1 MCNRE
6 IAYREDEVVMST
18 LDCVAICTMA
28 VAVVVSFICSDRI
41 MSKAVEDMK
50 AVRGIMHEAIDGYR
64 DMSAKAIN
72 SYRDMYRD
80 MLAFYGSNKTLVA
93 YLDEDGTLHMTT
105 IDITDK
111 ETAEK
116 FLEAIGNPVKE
127 EENRK

>member
-1 MCNRE
+1 MN
-6 IAYREDEVVMST
+6 T
-18 LDCVAICTMA
+18 LECIAICTMA
-28 VAVVVSFICSDRI
+28 VAVVFSFICADRI

-50 AVRGIMHEAIDGYR
+50 AVREVMHEAIDGYR

-72 SYRDMYRD
+72 SYRD

-105 IDITDK
+105 IDLTDK

-116 FLEAIGNPVKE
+116 FLEKIGNPVQE
-127 EENRK
+127 EDQK

>member
-1 MCNRE
+1 MRDRHTSVGKGE
-6 IAYREDEVVMST
+6 IVVNT
-18 LDCVAICTMA
+18 LDCIAICTMA
-28 VAVVVSFICSDRI
+28 VAVVVSFVCADRI
-41 MSKAVEDMK
+41 MSKAVEDMRS
-50 AVRGIMHEAIDGYR
+50 VREIMHEAIDGYR

-105 IDITDK
+105 IDLTDK

-116 FLEAIGNPVKE
+116 FLEKIGNPVQEKE
-127 EENRK
+127 DQK